1 VYEEAADLRAHYQ
14 ATGERDLNEAE
25 GRHAHVDAFYRTK
38 RIAAIGP
45 ADATRSIAG
54 RRADGASNGKT
65 Q

>member
-38 RIAAIGP
+38 RIAAIGQRDP
-45 ADATRSIAG
+45 IYRWPPG
-54 RRADGASNGKT
+54 
-65 Q
+65 